1 MVLDKRVSEPQN
13 AFVRGRQILDFLLIT
28 NECLD
33 SHIRYSI
40 PGVLCMLDLEKAY
53 KHLHWNFLLN
63 MLRGR
68 GFDSRWRKWICE
80 WNPKWLCSKLTS

>member
-28 NECLD
+28 NDCLD

-53 KHLHWNFLLN
+53 NHLHWNFLLN
-63 MLRGR
+63 MLQGC
-68 GFDSRWRKWICE
+68 GFDSRWRKWIFPWFVFQC
-80 WNPKWLCSKLTS
+80 L